1 MCYHVNSV
9 KWWRVFKTH
18 KISYLFSIR
27 KSVFK
32 IYFISGFDWSVVFI
46 SFLVTDASKGD
57 SLRATYPGGE
67 GELRGRGSPI
77 SKWPGWEHREKDPC
91 IIYSIKS
98 LFCFLIISFFKYALS
113 CSHLLVQLIL
123 LIWIHHFMWKH
134 DQFPVGVIWWLSWLE
149 SKLVL

>member
-46 SFLVTDASKGD
+46 SFLVTDAGKGD

-77 SKWPGWEHREKDPC
+77 SKWPGWEHREKDPS

-98 LFCFLIISFFKYALS
+98 LFCFLIIWLFKYALS
-113 CSHLLVQLIL
+113 CSHLLVQLINMNPSFYVKT
-123 LIWIHHFMWKH
+123 W
-134 DQFPVGVIWWLSWLE
+134 PVPSWSDLMAQ
-149 SKLVL
+149 LVRK